1 MLLLLCTREAYYH
14 GLTLC
19 NRGTIRIHTHPSA
32 QRHYQKYRM
41 CSLDEVPF
49 KVALNFVEIQLGQK
63 EPVTAPE
70 LTIPDCAQILRDTKY
85 SFTLEKKILAAWE
98 EQQRKNRKAKKTP
111 QSVCPT
117 CPPYWLMFTSPQQNR
132 RVCLRSAELWE
143 LGPRPRSLSLSSADW
158 RKLRPLRTVQFLIAD
173 TDFEGGYGEDNESLS
188 ENDNVCSK
196 ERPKSSDPHCPWIS
210 ACHTQRGSTTRAAPS
225 SMFHK
230 ARPSS
235 ASSVKDIRRPIPPGL
250 SQTPQGSPHG
260 SRAPRRK
267 PAVTRTSGR
276 RNSHSLLQPRPSSAG
291 PLPSS
296 RPQKTS
302 SHGVRPRT
310 SAGLQDAHAD
320 LLCALSQE
328 ERDLLEAVTQHGY
341 TLHTAILALQRTGPK
356 SPDQILSYLMSCDRL
371 CRLGFE
377 KNQVEEALEMFQN
390 CETKASEFL
399 FLLAQFCEM
408 GFQQSTIKEVLLVHE
423 NHKERALEELMT
435 RSG

>member
-1 MLLLLCTREAYYH
+1 
-14 GLTLC
+14 
-19 NRGTIRIHTHPSA
+19 
-32 QRHYQKYRM
+32 M

-49 KVALNFVEIQLGQK
+49 KVALDSVEIQLGRK
-63 EPVTAPE
+63 ELVIAPE

-98 EQQRKNRKAKKTP
+98 EQQRKNRKKTP
-111 QSVCPT
+111 QRVCPT
-117 CPPYWLMFTSPQQNR
+117 CPPYWLLFSSPQENH
-132 RVCLRSAELWE
+132 RVHLRSAELWE
-143 LGPRPRSLSLSSADW
+143 LGPRPRSLSLSAADM
-158 RKLRPLRTVQFLIAD
+158 RKLRPLRAVQFLIAD
-173 TDFEGGYGEDNESLS
+173 TDFEDGYGEDNESSS
-188 ENDNVCSK
+188 EDDTVRSK
-196 ERPKSSDPHCPWIS
+196 ERPKSSGPQCPRVS
-210 ACHTQRGSTTRAAPS
+210 ARHTKRGPTPCPAPS
-225 SMFHK
+225 STLHK
-230 ARPSS
+230 TRPSS
-235 ASSVKDIRRPIPPGL
+235 ASSIKDIRRPAPPGL

-267 PAVTRTSGR
+267 PTVTRTNGR
-276 RNSHSLLQPRPSSAG
+276 RNSHTLLQQRPSSAG
-291 PLPSS
+291 PLPSA
-296 RPQKTS
+296 RPQKPS
-302 SHGVRPRT
+302 PHGVRPRT

-328 ERDLLEAVTQHGY
+328 ERDVLEAITRHGY

-371 CRLGFE
+371 CRLGFD
-377 KNQVEEALEMFQN
+377 KTQVEEALEMFQN